1 MHASKAS
8 ADGSLKGH
16 QMSDAL
22 VMRQLVRVGAKRKA
36 ADNLDMR
43 PFKIIARTLCEV
55 NTGGASHGEG
65 PYFSK
70 CDRTTCDEVA
80 KV

>member
-1 MHASKAS
+1 MHASKAA

-55 NTGGASHGEG
+55 NTGPEELLMEKDLILVSVIGQ
-65 PYFSK
+65 PVTK
-70 CDRTTCDEVA
+70 
-80 KV
+80 